1 MKKIMKRIFSYQQV
15 VKNDPI
21 FYSLKSQFFSL
32 MKSINFDAIKIY
44 LGSGYSEDIELKASQ
59 DVIILETKKD
69 EEKYDVLIE
78 IESEE
83 YSYSF
88 EIFNGKVSYGGH
100 YYDEELLLHCEN
112 YEYEK
117 DKSRLT
123 KTTELIDRND
133 YYFDYSI
140 DIITYDEE
148 GNARKKVNEEN
159 ETFSKK
165 FGIPL
170 EKTEYYRT
178 HFTENR
184 DYLNKN
190 KVKSEMEYEDN
201 ARDNENP
208 FSSPFNISDFALIFG
223 FDFETNEEHLYRAI
237 ESLSTFEDLDE
248 AGRRL
253 IYLKEMLK
261 NIIGSDG
268 EIIIEANLYLN
279 ISAYVYNSSVEFL
292 TTRGRIIKKICGELF
307 MYIIEI
313 TNNKVTSFVKHITK
327 EEAYKLYFANEKNF
341 DTEDLKE
348 FLEIERNRN

>member
-21 FYSLKSQFFSL
+21 FNSLKSQFFSL
-32 MKSINFDAIKIY
+32 MEGINYDKIKIY

-69 EEKYDVLIE
+69 EEKYNVLIE

-88 EIFNGKVSYGGH
+88 EIFNGKVSYSGY
-100 YYDEELLLHCEN
+100 YYDEELLLHCET
-112 YEYEK
+112 YEYDK
-117 DKSRLT
+117 DKSKLT
-123 KTTELIDRND
+123 KTTELIDPDD

-140 DIITYDEE
+140 DITTYDEE
-148 GNARKKVNEEN
+148 GNVRKKVNEEN

-170 EKTEYYRT
+170 ENAEYYRI

-190 KVKSEMEYEDN
+190 KVKREMEYEDN
-201 ARDNENP
+201 ARDNENS
-208 FSSPFNISDFALIFG
+208 FSSPFNISDFALIFD
-223 FDFETNEEHLYRAI
+223 FDFETNEEHLYRAL
-237 ESLSTFEDLDE
+237 ESLYTFEDLNV

-253 IYLKEMLK
+253 TYLKEMLK

-327 EEAYKLYFANEKNF
+327 EEASKLYFANEKNF